1 MTESSAILPTDTS
14 TNHDC
19 LTAPE
24 HLQDAPADQQPRVAV
39 IPSKITH
46 GRDELNFA
54 EFPLSALS
62 EKSDPSIKTI
72 YFEDTIFDRSKN
84 QLIPRRVTIT
94 GSDAFG
100 LPTPLDEDVLLALI
114 QLSKLQGFYSKRV
127 HFTRHQL
134 LQILNWAPNGQNYAR
149 LEQAFNRWMGVT
161 IYYQGAWRDRQTQS
175 WVDESFHM
183 LERVKIFR
191 DEQRGSTIDGVSPS
205 YFEWNEVVFRSF
217 QNGNVKPL
225 NYDFLLLIDSS
236 IAKRL
241 YRFLDKRFY
250 HGSLLE
256 FELKALCYEHIGL
269 SRNLLVADL
278 KRKLLRAISELEERG
293 FLAAIPKEE
302 RFRKDAPGLWKV
314 VFQKAKHAV
323 VQAEP
328 ELSESVPATLK
339 ELLVEFGVRE
349 QKAVE
354 LLEKFGAE
362 RVRSKLEVATWLKE
376 KRDASLISNPPGYLI
391 ASIEKGFDAPKAF
404 TEESEAEVRKRSSD
418 LAAKKIAAVEARRA
432 ARQEQETARRR
443 QVVEEYLSTL
453 TVQDRSD
460 LTAKAIAEADSAKKR
475 ILNLGGRTSEALKTL
490 IVENYVLE
498 ILAAG

>member
-1 MTESSAILPTDTS
+1 MTDNLSAIQEIAPVAVD
-14 TNHDC
+14 NHDKPH
-19 LTAPE
+19 LT
-24 HLQDAPADQQPRVAV
+24 LV
-39 IPSKITH
+39 PSKITH

-72 YFEDTIFDRSKN
+72 FFEDKIFDRSKN
-84 QLIPRRVTIT
+84 QLIPRKVTIT

-100 LPTPLDEDVLLALI
+100 LPTPLDEEVLLAII
-114 QLSKLQGFYSKRV
+114 QLSKLQGFCSRRV

-191 DEQRGSTIDGVSPS
+191 DEYRGISPDHGTGGTS

-225 NYDFLLLIDSS
+225 NYEFLLSIESS

-241 YRFLDKRFY
+241 YRFLNKRFY
-250 HGSLLE
+250 HGKHLE

-278 KRKLLRAISELEERG
+278 KRKLLRAIAELEEKG
-293 FLAAIPKEE
+293 FLTAMPKEE

-314 VFQKAKHAV
+314 LFTKANHATSRTEHD
-323 VQAEP
+323 ATTE
-328 ELSESVPATLK
+328 VPVSL
-339 ELLVEFGVRE
+339 EGLLVEFGVRE
-349 QKAVE
+349 QKARE
-354 LLEKFGAE
+354 LIAQFGE
-362 RVRSKLEVATWLKE
+362 ELVKSKLQVATWLKE
-376 KRDASLISNPPGYLI
+376 KGDTSLISNPPGYLI
-391 ASIEKGFDAPKAF
+391 AAIEKGFEDPKAF
-404 TEESEAEVRKRSSD
+404 VDESRAAERKRSSD
-418 LAAKKIAAVEARRA
+418 LAAKKIAAAEARRVE
-432 ARQEQETARRR
+432 RQEQESARRSKL
-443 QVVEEYLSTL
+443 VEEYLRTL
-453 TVQDRSD
+453 TAQEREELV
-460 LTAKAIAEADSAKKR
+460 TKAITDTDSAKKR
-475 ILNLGGRTSEALKTL
+475 ILGLGGKTSEALRTM
-490 IVENYVLE
+490 IIENYVLE

>member
-1 MTESSAILPTDTS
+1 MIENT
-14 TNHDC
+14 
-19 LTAPE
+19 
-24 HLQDAPADQQPRVAV
+24 AV
-39 IPSKITH
+39 IPELITGTLDDDAKPKLTLVPSKITH

-62 EKSDPSIKTI
+62 EKSDPAVKTI
-72 YFEDTIFDRSKN
+72 YFEDQIFDRSKN
-84 QLIPRRVTIT
+84 QHIPRRVTIT

-100 LPTPLDEDVLLALI
+100 LPTPLDEEVLLAII
-114 QLSKLQGFYSKRV
+114 QLSKMQGFSSRRV

-134 LQILNWAPNGQNYAR
+134 LQILTWAPNGQNYAR

-191 DEQRGSTIDGVSPS
+191 DESAAGGTS

-225 NYDFLLLIDSS
+225 NYDFLLSIESS

-250 HGSLLE
+250 HAWELE
-256 FELKALCYEHIGL
+256 FELKSLCYEHIGF
-269 SRNLLVADL
+269 SRNLLLADL
-278 KRKLLRAISELEERG
+278 KRKLLKAIGELEEKG
-293 FLAAIPKEE
+293 FLVPMTKDE

-314 VFQKAKHAV
+314 LFRRAKQASL
-323 VQAEP
+323 AEP
-328 ELSESVPATLK
+328 EAKDEAAPSLK
-339 ELLVEFGVRE
+339 DLVVDFGVRE
-349 QKAVE
+349 QKALE
-354 LLEKFGAE
+354 LLENFGE
-362 RVRSKLEVATWLKE
+362 ELVRTKLQVASWLKE
-376 KRDASLISNPPGYLI
+376 KGDANLIANPPGYLI
-391 ASIEKGFDAPKAF
+391 ASIERGYEAPRLFA
-404 TEESEAEVRKRSSD
+404 EEAQAAERKKTSD
-418 LAAKKIAAVEARRA
+418 LVAKKIAAAEAKKIQRQEEEFARRSKI
-432 ARQEQETARRR
+432 
-443 QVVEEYLSTL
+443 VENYLL
-453 TVQDRSD
+453 T
-460 LTAKAIAEADSAKKR
+460 LTAKEHEALVEKALQEADSAKKR
-475 ILNLGGRTSEALKTL
+475 ILNLGGKASEALKNT